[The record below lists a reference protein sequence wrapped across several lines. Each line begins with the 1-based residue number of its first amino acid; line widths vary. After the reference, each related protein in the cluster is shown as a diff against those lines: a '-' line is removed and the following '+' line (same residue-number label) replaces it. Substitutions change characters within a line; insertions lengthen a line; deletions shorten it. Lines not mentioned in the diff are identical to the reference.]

1 MFVKA
6 PDRRSG
12 NRVLPLV
19 ANEIYITIFD
29 FLEPP
34 ESPADMEPGE
44 SKECKATF
52 SNLALVCRFFC
63 AECLPRVFRSMEF
76 SGRRHRKEAPS
87 YSKFCRGLVAGDG
100 PASYLGTHV
109 RECTIT
115 QWMQAR
121 EKGKWVFANFLKLYV
136 KSIPYLIHL
145 KTLRLHSTPLDLN
158 FIVALSSLEKL
169 TSLSLVDCEFLSMT
183 KNYPTIFTPLT
194 LTQFELLHNRDGD
207 DDYDKESALVA
218 NLSDLVSSKSL
229 RSLRTNS
236 HAFLDRFLNQDI
248 SFGIETLAFTL
259 FASQAPKLQDFLER
273 TPSISKIQIENMEF
287 GVRSPSPLLDLSP
300 SALPILKE
308 LECPT
313 PYLAEW
319 LVPGRPLHSI
329 IIRDPIMGGNFAAPQ
344 RALSYLKCST
354 VTTTTTL
361 RVHGRV
367 YMIPSFHQA
376 FPRLE
381 TLILDFCDYPHTTE
395 VRSLYPKLLVVF
407 FLTGNCS

>member
-1 MFVKA
+1 
-6 PDRRSG
+6 
-12 NRVLPLV
+12 
-19 ANEIYITIFD
+19 
-29 FLEPP
+29 
-34 ESPADMEPGE
+34 
-44 SKECKATF
+44 
-52 SNLALVCRFFC
+52 
-63 AECLPRVFRSMEF
+63 MEF

-87 YSKFCRGLVAGDG
+87 YSKFCRELIAGDG
-100 PASYLGTHV
+100 PASYLGKHV

-121 EKGKWVFANFLKLYV
+121 EKGKWILANFLKLYV

-169 TSLSLVDCEFLSMT
+169 TSLSLVDCEFSSMT
-183 KNYPTIFTPLT
+183 MNFPTIFTPLT
-194 LTQFELLHNRDGD
+194 LTQFELLHFRDGD
-207 DDYDKESALVA
+207 DGDRNKVSALVA

-236 HAFLDRFLNQDI
+236 HAFLDKFLNQDI

-259 FASQAPKLQDFLER
+259 FASQAPQLRDFLER

-287 GVRSPSPLLDLSP
+287 GVRYPSPLLNLSP

-319 LVPGRPLHSI
+319 LALGRPLHSI
-329 IIRDPIMGGNFAAPQ
+329 VIKDPIMGGNFAAT
-344 RALSYLKCST
+344 LSYLKSST
-354 VTTTTTL
+354 VTTTAL
-361 RVHGRV
+361 RVHGEM
-367 YMIPSFHQA
+367 YMTPSFHQA

-395 VRSLYPKLLVVF
+395 VTSIYPKLLVCF
-407 FLTGNCS
+407 FDWEL